1 MTRAGWI
8 DTTLGEV
15 AEIISGATP
24 KTSVSEY
31 WDGGIPWVTPK
42 DLSELDGMFIGK
54 TPRTLSDLGLKSCGA
69 SLLPANSVLL
79 SSRAPI
85 GHVAINTVPVATN
98 QGFKSLVPDPSRM
111 EAKFLYWWLR
121 CNRQRIEAMGNGA
134 TFKEISKKITA
145 SISVSLPSLEE
156 QKRIASILDTADE
169 LRTKRQQ
176 AIDQLDTLTQA
187 IFHDMFGAE
196 RSALDVWPNVTLGDL
211 TAATRPICYG
221 VLKPGPF
228 CEGGVPLV
236 RIKDLVD
243 GEIGAE
249 LHLISPQLDDEFR
262 RSRLQGGEVLL
273 SIQGTIGRVALCPP
287 ELAGA
292 NISRTIA
299 LIAPDDRV
307 HRRYLAEWLR
317 SLRGRF
323 ETSDSTRDSLN
334 IGTIRKMMVPAPPP
348 SLQQEFVEGVA
359 SLEET
364 RAVHCRA
371 LSQLDT
377 LSASLQQRAFRG
389 DL

>member
-323 ETSDSTRDSLN
+323 ETSGSTRDSLN

>member
-176 AIDQLDTLTQA
+176 AIDQLDTLTNA
-187 IFHDMFGAE
+187 VAVAE
-196 RSALDVWPNVTLGDL
+196 FVGLIDYDTLGDHL
-211 TAATRPICYG
+211 DFVTSGSRGWAKFYAESGSRFVRSQDVRLGSISEDNPAFVQAPDNAEAERTVVRQG
-221 VLKPGPF
+221 DL
-228 CEGGVPLV
+228 LV
-236 RIKDLVD
+236 
-243 GEIGAE
+243 
-249 LHLISPQLDDEFR
+249 
-262 RSRLQGGEVLL
+262 
-273 SIQGTIGRVALCPP
+273 TITGIVGRVAAVSS
-287 ELAGA
+287 ELDGAFVSQHVSIARPSPSLRPAFAEAFMCSSAGQYQLERA
-292 NISRTIA
+292 QYGQTTPGLNLTQIREFRLPVPS
-299 LIAPDDRV
+299 LSEQDRV
-307 HRRYLAEWLR
+307 LEKLDLLHHKAEALRR
-317 SLRGRF
+317 S
-323 ETSDSTRDSLN
+323 
-334 IGTIRKMMVPAPPP
+334 
-348 SLQQEFVEGVA
+348 A
-359 SLEET
+359 SSC
-364 RAVHCRA
+364 A
-371 LSQLDT
+371 T
-377 LSASLQQRAFRG
+377 LFGSLQQRAFRG

>member
-1 MTRAGWI
+1 
-8 DTTLGEV
+8 
-15 AEIISGATP
+15 
-24 KTSVSEY
+24 
-31 WDGGIPWVTPK
+31 
-42 DLSELDGMFIGK
+42 
-54 TPRTLSDLGLKSCGA
+54 
-69 SLLPANSVLL
+69 
-79 SSRAPI
+79 
-85 GHVAINTVPVATN
+85 
-98 QGFKSLVPDPSRM
+98 M

-323 ETSDSTRDSLN
+323 ETSGSTRDSLN

>member
-121 CNRQRIEAMGNGA
+121 CNRQRIETMGNGA

-323 ETSDSTRDSLN
+323 ETSGSTRDSLN